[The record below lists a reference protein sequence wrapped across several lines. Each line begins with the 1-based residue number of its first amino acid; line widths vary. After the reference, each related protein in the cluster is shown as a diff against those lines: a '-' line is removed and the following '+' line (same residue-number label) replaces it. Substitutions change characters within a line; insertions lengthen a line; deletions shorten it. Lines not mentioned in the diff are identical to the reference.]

1 MRASVRYSTW
11 FAALLL
17 SAAVHAQPPAAEDD
31 RVSSA
36 SFRILIQGRP
46 VGTEEVSVIELDG
59 RTVIRSTAG
68 IEGGNFSL
76 RSAEIVYGPGNTPV
90 SMQMEVVVRGQ
101 TQTVATTFDG
111 SKATSRITRGEATEE
126 KTDTVSPTTVIFP
139 NNVFGAVEGLGRR
152 LLTMEPG
159 ASLRV
164 YVAPQAEVDAR
175 LTAVETERIQTAD
188 GTFDV
193 RRHTVDVSNPGAPL
207 AVVVWVEAKT
217 GRLVRYSI
225 PAAGVDVVREDITSV
240 FTRAV
245 RVFRENDE
253 EDMIPANGFNL
264 AATISRPPGTAAPA
278 PKAKNVPRLPAVI
291 LLAGSGELDRD
302 GVAFGVPILG
312 QLAGAL
318 ADAGY
323 LVVRFDKRGVGQ
335 SGGRAESATL
345 PDYAEDV
352 LAVVRAMKRRKD
364 VDGKRI
370 ALVGHSEGGA
380 VALLAAARTKDI
392 AAVVSIAGPGVTGS
406 ELILAQQKHALG
418 RLSLPDEEKQKRMA
432 LQTQIMNAVLTGD
445 GWDGVPEPLRKQAET
460 PWFRSLLAYDPAEP
474 LRKAN
479 QPLLI
484 VQPALDTQVA
494 PGNADA
500 LLALAE
506 ARKNGRGAQV
516 VTLPGLNHLLVPA
529 KTGEVSEYGTLED
542 RTISPDV
549 GAAIADWLGRTL
561 PDGKR

>member
-1 MRASVRYSTW
+1 MSVQYSTW
-11 FAALLL
+11 FTALLL
-17 SAAVHAQPPAAEDD
+17 SATSHAQPAAPAED
-31 RVSSA
+31 RVSAA

-46 VGTEEVSVIELDG
+46 VGTEEVSVIEMDG

-76 RSAEIVYGPGNTPV
+76 RSAEIVYGPGDTPV
-90 SMQMEVVVRGQ
+90 RLQMEVVVRGQ
-101 TQTVATTFDG
+101 TQTVETTFVDG
-111 SKATSRITRGEATEE
+111 KATSRLTRGETTEE
-126 KTDTVSPTTVIFP
+126 KTDAVAANTVIFP

-152 LLTMEPG
+152 LLKMEPG

-164 YVAPQAEVDAR
+164 YVAPQAEVEAR

-193 RRHTVDVSNPGAPL
+193 RRHTVDVSNPGGPL
-207 AVVVWVEAKT
+207 AALVWVEAKT

-245 RVFRENDE
+245 KVFRENDE
-253 EDMIPANGFNL
+253 EDMIPGNGFNL
-264 AATISRPPGTAAPA
+264 AATISRPAGVTAPA
-278 PKAKNVPRLPAVI
+278 PKAKNVPRLPTVI
-291 LLAGSGELDRD
+291 LLAGSGDLDRD

-318 ADAGY
+318 ADAGH

-345 PDYAEDV
+345 TDHAEDV
-352 LAVVRAMKRRKD
+352 LAVVRAVKKRKD

-370 ALVGHSEGGA
+370 AVVGHSEGGA
-380 VALLAAARTKDI
+380 VALLAASRTKDI

-406 ELILAQQKHALG
+406 ALILEQQKHALD
-418 RLSLPDEEKQKRMA
+418 RLALSDDEKQKRMA
-432 LQTQIMNAVLTGD
+432 LQTQIMNAVLTGT
-445 GWDGVPEPLRKQAET
+445 GWEGVPEPLRKQADT

-474 LRKAN
+474 MRRAS

-484 VQPALDTQVA
+484 VQGELDTQVSPA
-494 PGNADA
+494 NADA
-500 LLALAE
+500 LLALAQ
-506 ARKNGRGAQV
+506 ARKNGRGADV
-516 VTLPGLNHLLVPA
+516 VKLPRLNHLLVPA
-529 KTGEVSEYGTLED
+529 KTGEISEYGTLED
-542 RTISPDV
+542 RTISADV
-549 GAAIADWLGRTL
+549 GSAIAEWLDRTL
-561 PDGKR
+561 PDGKE